1 MAKTTKNYKK
11 RTLKQWIYRYMI
23 ILFVIGI
30 LCGGVIVASNAAYN
44 KSVTATD
51 SVRVAKWEFTLNDEN
66 ILHLSSEPLNL
77 LANSFYSNTSM
88 IIKDGSTTHNATLVP
103 GMKGTMTY
111 QLKNKSEVNATI
123 NEMVIKLQFNI
134 NSPTPEMDSWDDSDW
149 QKLIR
154 SMPIEWF
161 ITIVDKTDNGLNDRT
176 IKILVDSYLT
186 NYQVSDSDDG
196 KSKILYTTWD
206 IIADDSDAL
215 DFNFNTEY
223 KVIQLNWEWSYD
235 RTESK
240 QFYNESN
247 TTDSFEKIYTALEY
261 TAYASANSINLN
273 VEPSFNY
280 EDENG
285 VVKTKSY
292 SQFSFDDYLDLYSYC
307 QNNND
312 FRMIYKFFN
321 YHEYLKWKNYY
332 FVPDD
337 YMPSITDNKVRQQ
350 LYLDDI
356 DTKFSNYDFQIDV
369 LLDLTIIQKEPK
381 L

>member
-77 LANSFYSNTSM
+77 LENSFYSNTSM

-186 NYQVSDSDDG
+186 EYDVKDSIDG

-206 IIADDSDAL
+206 IIADASDAL

-261 TAYASANSINLN
+261 TAYASSNSIDLN
-273 VEPSFNY
+273 EEPIFNY

-285 VVKTKSY
+285 VDKEISY
-292 SQFSFDDYLDLYSYC
+292 SEFSFDDYLDLYSYC

-332 FVPDD
+332 FVPND
-337 YMPSITDNKVRQQ
+337 YMPSITDDKVRQQ